1 MTPSWELEAAIQ
13 STGEASRIQYPANR
27 NLSTE
32 TQPAGTKWSQLRVLA
47 GREILMHLHVSPR
60 GVFAALVS
68 LTAPLL
74 VPWSPAQPAQPSEK
88 ARAEVAS
95 RQSLRSLLDEE
106 WQYELREDPESAT
119 ALGDARYN
127 DRLSDYSVAAYHAD
141 LERKRKFL
149 ERFEAIDPTGL
160 SAQDGLSRTLMI
172 RRLRQDIGG
181 AQFKPWE
188 MPVNQMDGPHLSLV
202 DLVTLTP
209 FHDVKDYDN
218 YLSRLHQIPRLFDQV
233 IANMRQGIEDR
244 LMPPRALLEKV
255 AVQAQE
261 IADKTGADSPFAQP
275 QETFP
280 AGIPAVEQ
288 QRLRAE
294 VLAAIKDEIDPAYQK
309 FARFVRDE
317 YAPRGR
323 SEPGVWSLPDGGQR
337 YRFAI
342 RQITTTDLSPEQ
354 IHQIGIQQ
362 IAETEAEM
370 LALAHQLGFNDLASL
385 NEHIKQDR
393 ALYASSG
400 QQLLDLYGKYAG
412 QMQAKLPSLFRR
424 LPQNQLVVVP
434 MDSFR
439 AKNAVP
445 ADYTPGSEDGSRPG
459 RINVNESAPESR
471 LVLNVE
477 AIAYHEGVP
486 GHHLQISVA
495 QELGELPAFR
505 RNGEY
510 TAFVEGWALYAER
523 LGKEIGFY
531 QDPYSDY
538 GRLENEMWRAIRLVI
553 DTGVHEKHWSREQM
567 VEYFHRYTAMDEPN
581 IQTEVDRYIAWP
593 GQALAYKLGQ
603 LEILKLRAEAREKLG
618 DRFDIRA
625 FHDQILGSGPLPL
638 DVLDSQVEAWISAQA
653 KP

>member
-1 MTPSWELEAAIQ
+1 M
-13 STGEASRIQYPANR
+13 
-27 NLSTE
+27 NL
-32 TQPAGTKWSQLRVLA
+32 QVPPLG
-47 GREILMHLHVSPR
+47 I
-60 GVFAALVS
+60 FAALVR

-74 VPWSPAQPAQPSEK
+74 VSWSPAQPAQSAK
-88 ARAEVAS
+88 KTQAEPES
-95 RQSLRSLLDEE
+95 LPSLRLLFDEE
-106 WQYELREDPESAT
+106 WQYELRQDPETAT
-119 ALGDARYN
+119 ALGDRRYN
-127 DRLSDYSVAAYHAD
+127 DRLSDYSVAAYDAD
-141 LERKRKFL
+141 LEQRRKFL
-149 ERFEAIDPTGL
+149 DGFEAIDPTGL
-160 SAQDGLSRTLMI
+160 SAQEALSRTLMI
-172 RRLRQDIGG
+172 RRLRQDIEG

-233 IANMRQGIEDR
+233 IANMRQGIQDR
-244 LMPPRALLEKV
+244 LMPPRDLLEKV

-275 QETFP
+275 QEKFP
-280 AGIPAVEQ
+280 AGIPAVERP
-288 QRLRAE
+288 RLRAAAF
-294 VLAAIKDEIDPAYQK
+294 AAIQNEIDPAYQK

-317 YAPRGR
+317 YAPHGR
-323 SEPGVWSLPDGGQR
+323 SEPGVWSLPDGGKR

-342 RQITTTDLSPEQ
+342 RQMTTTDLSPEE
-354 IHQIGIQQ
+354 IHQIGIKQ

-385 NEHIKQDR
+385 NEHIKKDR
-393 ALYASSG
+393 ALYARSG
-400 QQLLDLYGKYAG
+400 KQLLDLYGGYAE
-412 QMQAKLPSLFRR
+412 QMEAKLRSLFRR
-424 LPQNQLVVVP
+424 LPENKLVVVP

-445 ADYTPGSEDGSRPG
+445 ADYTPGAEDGSRPG

-495 QELGELPAFR
+495 QQLRELPAFR

-553 DTGVHEKHWSREQM
+553 DTGVHDQHWSREQM

-625 FHDQILGSGPLPL
+625 FHDEVIGSGPLPL
-638 DVLDSQVEAWISAQA
+638 DVLDSQVEVWISSQA